1 MVSNNDK
8 PLGTNKIISDMFSQ
22 MADALA
28 SQRDL
33 PFKILA
39 YRKAAKV
46 LADYPIDVEE
56 AYKKGGLKALTA
68 IPGIGAAL
76 SKKIAEFIETGH
88 MKKYDEVMSQKPKG
102 E

>member
-1 MVSNNDK
+1 
-8 PLGTNKIISDMFSQ
+8 MFAQ

-28 SQRDL
+28 SQNEN
-33 PFKILA
+33 PFKIVA

-56 AYKKGGLKALTA
+56 AYRTGGIKALTA

-76 SKKIAEFIETGH
+76 SKKIAEFIDTGH
-88 MKKYDEVMSQKPKG
+88 MKKYEEVMSQKPKG
-102 E
+102 G